1 MPALI
6 PYAPFIVGGLTTG
19 GILGSAKLQANAT
32 KNSAKLQTDAAN
44 KAAEIQGNS
53 SAAQLA
59 YIKRQS
65 ELDRL
70 SKRFSDKENYG
81 LSRAEMNNEF
91 GRYGDTS
98 FNTRAS
104 ERSQGL
110 TQNNIYGGRERQK
123 NFMRAMLGMPENP
136 LSVYVEPDALQLTRP
151 TMPDYVEDTTPIEE
165 DLPEPVPGAKPRDR
179 VRPESRWA

>member
-1 MPALI
+1 MSAVLV
-6 PYAPFIVGGLTTG
+6 AA
-19 GILGSAKLQANAT
+19 GIKAAADMFGSKKGADAAT
-32 KNSAKLQTDAAN
+32 KSADIQSNAATRAAN
-44 KAAEIQGNS
+44 MQAQS
-53 SAAQLA
+53 SANQLA

-81 LSRAEMNNEF
+81 LSRAEMENEF

-104 ERSQGL
+104 ERSLGK
-110 TQNNIYGGRERQK
+110 TNDNIYGGRERQK

-151 TMPDYVEDTTPIEE
+151 TLPDYVDDTTPTE
-165 DLPEPVPGAKPRDR
+165 
-179 VRPESRWA
+179 